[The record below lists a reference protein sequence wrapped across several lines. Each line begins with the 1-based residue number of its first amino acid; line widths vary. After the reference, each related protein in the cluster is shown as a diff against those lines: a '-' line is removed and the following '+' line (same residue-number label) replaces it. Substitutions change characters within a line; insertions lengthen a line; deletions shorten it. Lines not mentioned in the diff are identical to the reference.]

1 MDEGLIHRS
10 NNYVRSKYEV
20 IPHFNFI
27 QLIFFIVYNEDNIMN
42 LFSREKRM
50 NLAVI
55 TYHNNGGLKLFTLSV
70 RVRGLGEYIWN
81 CLFLCIDDDEFSI
94 ALD

>member
-1 MDEGLIHRS
+1 
-10 NNYVRSKYEV
+10 
-20 IPHFNFI
+20 
-27 QLIFFIVYNEDNIMN
+27 
-42 LFSREKRM
+42 M